1 MVEDEEDLL
10 ELVMDVIIVEDVFSE
25 SKASVREERGLAINR
40 AETGG
45 KDPDRERE
53 RRSVF

>member
-10 ELVMDVIIVEDVFSE
+10 ELVDVKIVEDVFSE

-45 KDPDRERE
+45 KDPDRE
-53 RRSVF
+53 